1 MHFFILN
8 IKKIHFMVTRMREAC
23 FELLP
28 FLFELSASDSAQL
41 QRLNGDNI
49 SNISFCVRI

>member
-1 MHFFILN
+1 MNLFILN
-8 IKKIHFMVTRMREAC
+8 IKEIPFMVTRMREAC